1 MPSDDLE
8 ADLLRRFQALKS
20 TPTAPP
26 VDSGPASFKQISDQ
40 QAKKAQEEDEE
51 LERIADGRPLAE
63 DGQGGRVDSAEMEF
77 ARRMARLRGVEME
90 VEENGDQEVRVVTRT
105 CDSVN

>member
-26 VDSGPASFKQISDQ
+26 VHSGPASSKQNSGQ

-51 LERIADGRPLAE
+51 LERIADGRPSAE
-63 DGQGGRVDSAEMEF
+63 DGQGEGGDNAEMEF

-90 VEENGDQEVRVVTRT
+90 VEEDGDQEV
-105 CDSVN
+105 S

>member
-26 VDSGPASFKQISDQ
+26 VDSGPASFKQISNQ
-40 QAKKAQEEDEE
+40 QAKKAREEDEE
-51 LERIADGRPLAE
+51 LERIADGRRSVEKGQKA
-63 DGQGGRVDSAEMEF
+63 DGDGAKMGF
-77 ARRMARLRGVEME
+77 ARRMARLRGIELE
-90 VEENGDQEVRVVTRT
+90 VEEDGEQEV
-105 CDSVN
+105 SL

>member
-8 ADLLRRFQALKS
+8 AALLRRFQALKS

-26 VDSGPASFKQISDQ
+26 IDLVPASFKQISDQ

-63 DGQGGRVDSAEMEF
+63 DGQRGGRDNAEMEF
-77 ARRMARLRGVEME
+77 ARRMARLRGVEFE
-90 VEENGDQEVRVVTRT
+90 VEEDGDQEVRV
-105 CDSVN
+105 